1 MIFTE
6 YGVTAIIS
14 FVLCPLPFVP
24 CLLSSLLC
32 PQSSVLCS
40 PRIVLC
46 PLSTLKKVFIHP
58 CLFLYFGSDRWG
70 FIHFETIRGLIVY
83 YGISIF
89 ASSLAMTVQV
99 QVTKDNGIFDLN
111 AIDNIY
117 KRRFLRVVLF
127 LLSPM
132 TSGVQYAKSL

>member
-1 MIFTE
+1 MESQQQFSLSS
-6 YGVTAIIS
+6 VLS
-14 FVLCPLPFVP
+14 PLSHLLCPL
-24 CLLSSLLC
+24 
-32 PQSSVLCS
+32 SSVLCS
-40 PRIVLC
+40 LSIVLH
-46 PLSTLKKVFIHP
+46 PLSTPQKVFIHP
-58 CLFLYFGSDRWG
+58 CLFLYFGLDRWG
-70 FIHFETIRGLIVY
+70 FIHFETIHGLIVY